1 MTTKAWVVAL
11 IKSAIITIVLI
22 ILCDH
27 FLPEDKVMT
36 KVIPLVIGALIT
48 NYIRKSYDGLFDIFN
63 RKSEKPFLGVLIKTN
78 HKSRR
83 IIGFGSSCGNVVPA
97 GHFKADHEVEVELN
111 VIIQNESPYTVYE
124 VDISYAPN
132 QYSEKYTLI
141 DKRENKLQ
149 PLEGNKHFD
158 FTLRIMK
165 HYYDVYAS
173 DVDQELYRIGKGIS
187 PLNGSKLIIKYK
199 DSKHKA
205 QVKTQVLE

>member
-1 MTTKAWVVAL
+1 MNLEVQY
-11 IKSAIITIVLI
+11 IK
-22 ILCDH
+22 
-27 FLPEDKVMT
+27 EDK
-36 KVIPLVIGALIT
+36 LLILT
-48 NYIRKSYDGLFDIFN
+48 ITEELDHHTVEKIR
-63 RKSEKPFLGVLIKTN
+63 R
-78 HKSRR
+78 
-83 IIGFGSSCGNVVPA
+83 
-97 GHFKADHEVEVELN
+97 KADYEVEVELN

-124 VDISYAPN
+124 VDVSYAPN

>member
-1 MTTKAWVVAL
+1 M
-11 IKSAIITIVLI
+11 IVLI
-22 ILCDH
+22 VFDVFRGWIDEYANLNTFIGLLIGIVGIL
-27 FLPEDKVMT
+27 LTIYLNKKQNKGAKLKKETEDSVQDEPYIGVSYKVSHT
-36 KVIPLVIGALIT
+36 
-48 NYIRKSYDGLFDIFN
+48 
-63 RKSEKPFLGVLIKTN
+63 
-78 HKSRR
+78 SRR

-97 GHFKADHEVEVELN
+97 GHFKADYEVEVELN
-111 VIIQNESPYTVYE
+111 VTIQNESPYTVYE
-124 VDISYAPN
+124 VDVSYAPN

-165 HYYDVYAS
+165 HYYDVFAS
-173 DVDQELYRIGKGIS
+173 DVDQELYRIGKGIR
-187 PLNGSKLIIKYK
+187 PLDGSKLIIKYK